1 MKTTNTTVLHKHNNH
16 DNNKHEHE
24 HIYSNVLIV
33 YYKLEHIQSKKYRL
47 ETDLRRRYFI
57 SKYFICS
64 ELNIESRTFHFP

>member
-1 MKTTNTTVLHKHNNH
+1 VKTTNTTVLRKYNNH

-47 ETDLRRRYFI
+47 ETD
-57 SKYFICS
+57 
-64 ELNIESRTFHFP
+64 